1 MKRTVRIFRIMLTL
15 AKKRKGT
22 YMVLALIPN
31 VRKKQKNKHQLRK
44 KCCKIQAEV
53 DKTSRKC
60 IFFLRDKNS
69 RRYSFFKKHLLAEKN
84 FYRNW

>member
-60 IFFLRDKNS
+60 IFYFKRQKLKKIL
-69 RRYSFFKKHLLAEKN
+69 FF
-84 FYRNW
+84 